1 MLLSATPGAVARPA
15 AGAAHD
21 PRYRWAVLFV
31 AFLAVFGALG
41 LGRFGYSSVL
51 PSMQKNL
58 GFSNVQAGALATW
71 NLVGY
76 VLMAVVAGVMATRFG
91 ARPVI
96 AVGLL
101 VAGLAMAATGLVH
114 GFAGAS
120 AARLFTGVGAG
131 VVNVPAVALMS
142 LWFGARRRGLASGFV
157 VSGSSL
163 ALVLVGPTVPRMIS
177 AGGADGWRN
186 VWFVFGAITIVLALV
201 AALVVR
207 NRPHDAGAALLADA
221 APAAAAKAAQPRRSL
236 AKDARRVFGSPYFWS
251 LGVVYVAF
259 GFSYMIYMT
268 FFVRRLTG
276 DVGLS
281 ADRAGSLFMVLGW
294 ASLVCG
300 VLWGWVSDVIGR
312 KFALA
317 IVLTMHATA
326 FALFALWTGT
336 TGLTLSALIFGVTA
350 WSVPG
355 IMGAACADG
364 FGPALA
370 SSALGF
376 LTLFLGVG
384 QAAGPLVGGAMADR
398 YSSFTSAFLLAAG
411 VAAFGA
417 VAALFIRRA
426 APASAAAPVPAVVGE
441 CAAADS
447 MQVSS

>member
-1 MLLSATPGAVARPA
+1 VLLSATKGAAARPA
-15 AGAAHD
+15 ASAAHD
-21 PRYRWAVLFV
+21 PRYRWAVLVV
-31 AFLAVFGALG
+31 ATLAVFGALG

-76 VLMAVVAGVMATRFG
+76 VLMAVVAGVVATRFG

-96 AVGLL
+96 AVGLV
-101 VAGLAMAATGLVH
+101 VAGVAMAATGLVH

-163 ALVLVGPTVPRMIS
+163 ALVLVGPTVPRIIS
-177 AGGADGWRN
+177 AGGPDGWRN
-186 VWFVFGAITIVLALV
+186 VWFIFGAITIVLAVV
-201 AALVVR
+201 AALVLR
-207 NRPHDAGAALLADA
+207 NRPHDAGAALLPDG
-221 APAAAAKAAQPRRSL
+221 APAAAKAAQPRRSL

-294 ASLVCG
+294 SSLVCG

-336 TGLTLSALIFGVTA
+336 MGLTLSALIFGVTA

-411 VAAFGA
+411 VAACGA

-426 APASAAAPVPAVVGE
+426 APASAVQPASAAAGE
-441 CAAADS
+441 RAAADS